1 MFQVFQYVGKV
12 QRVRGRMLGL
22 PAWCRAIIFIAALP
36 GALLLS
42 LSILAA
48 IVSIL
53 ALLLL
58 TVPLYRVFQ
67 ALFGQAPVEQTQV
80 QSSPNL
86 ADLFGA
92 MGGMNAPV
100 GDDAGSAEMPSPG
113 RKKVDVTIIE

>member
-42 LSILAA
+42 LSILVA

-53 ALLLL
+53 ALLILALPVYVLL
-58 TVPLYRVFQ
+58 KRIT
-67 ALFGQAPVEQTQV
+67 
-80 QSSPNL
+80 SP
-86 ADLFGA
+86 AA
-92 MGGMNAPV
+92 IPT
-100 GDDAGSAEMPSPG
+100 DDASPG
-113 RKKVDVTIIE
+113 VKRVEATIVE

>member
-1 MFQVFQYVGKV
+1 MFQVFQYIGKV

-22 PAWCRAIIFIAALP
+22 PAWCRVIIFIAALP

-67 ALFGQAPVEQTQV
+67 ALFGQAPVEQTQAG
-80 QSSPNL
+80 PNL

-92 MGGMNAPV
+92 MGGMNAPPV
-100 GDDAGSAEMPSPG
+100 GDEAASEMPSPG

>member
-1 MFQVFQYVGKV
+1 
-12 QRVRGRMLGL
+12 MLGL
-22 PAWCRAIIFIAALP
+22 PAWCRAILFIAALP
-36 GALLLS
+36 GALLLA

-67 ALFGQAPVEQTQV
+67 ALFGQAPEVEQTQTT
-80 QSSPNL
+80 PGF

-100 GDDAGSAEMPSPG
+100 GDEAAPEMPSPG

>member
-22 PAWCRAIIFIAALP
+22 PPWCRAIIFIAALP

-67 ALFGQAPVEQTQV
+67 ALFGQAPGEQTQV
-80 QSSPNL
+80 QPGSNL

-92 MGGMNAPV
+92 MGGMNPPV
-100 GDDAGSAEMPSPG
+100 GDEAAADMPSPG

>member
-12 QRVRGRMLGL
+12 QRLRGRMLGL

-42 LSILAA
+42 LSILAVL
-48 IVSIL
+48 VSIL

-80 QSSPNL
+80 PASPNL

-92 MGGMNAPV
+92 MGGGMNAPV
-100 GDDAGSAEMPSPG
+100 GDNDAPDMVSPG

>member
-1 MFQVFQYVGKV
+1 MFQAFQYVGKV

-22 PAWCRAIIFIAALP
+22 PAWCRVIIFVAALP

-42 LSILAA
+42 LSIFAA

-58 TVPLYRVFQ
+58 TVPLYRIFQ
-67 ALFGQAPVEQTQV
+67 ALFGQAPVEQTPGAGG
-80 QSSPNL
+80 PNL

-92 MGGMNAPV
+92 MGGMNAP
-100 GDDAGSAEMPSPG
+100 AGENAPEMISPG

>member
-1 MFQVFQYVGKV
+1 MFQVFQYVGKA

-22 PAWCRAIIFIAALP
+22 PAWCRAIIFVAALP
-36 GALLLS
+36 GALLLA

-58 TVPLYRVFQ
+58 TVPLYRIFKAIFGSAVPEQQQQQPTGFADVFG
-67 ALFGQAPVEQTQV
+67 FPPTT
-80 QSSPNL
+80 
-86 ADLFGA
+86 
-92 MGGMNAPV
+92 
-100 GDDAGSAEMPSPG
+100 DDATSPG

>member
-22 PAWCRAIIFIAALP
+22 PAWCRAIIFVAALP

-67 ALFGQAPVEQTQV
+67 ALFGQAPEVQQT
-80 QSSPNL
+80 PTTPGF

-100 GDDAGSAEMPSPG
+100 GEDNDAAEMPSPG

>member
-1 MFQVFQYVGKV
+1 MFQVFQYVGKA

-22 PAWCRAIIFIAALP
+22 PAWCRAIIFVAALP
-36 GALLLS
+36 GALLLA

-67 ALFGQAPVEQTQV
+67 TLFGQAPEVEQTQTT
-80 QSSPNL
+80 PGF

-100 GDDAGSAEMPSPG
+100 GDDAGPAAMPSPG